1 MLSDDVCRLLT
12 GYVDGELN
20 DRQRKA
26 VEGLVQRSPEA
37 RQLLDQLQAN
47 ANTLRKLPRRQLPS
61 DFALQVA
68 GAITTRQLHPGQR
81 RSWQPSSRILAW
93 AGAAASVLL
102 AVGLGSFYY
111 LSPARNQRAPF
122 DAARDQELAQAQP
135 MAKKESPFG
144 SRRDLDKSAAAP
156 LVKAAPVPVPSETGS
171 SAGDRKAPQ
180 SMPTPPPSKPS
191 DGTDKDAGAA
201 LAASPG
207 KSNNLRVIP
216 PGFPLTLSLGELNRE
231 EEKKRLRLVMEKGT
245 GYHIELFCR
254 GNGHALERLRAA
266 LSSQRIGLL
275 VDDAAESRLKRG
287 ATEENYLLYA
297 QEMTAVQLA
306 SVLERLAS
314 DDKEAEDKRRGSGE
328 FENFT
333 VCALAVEDSRVVA
346 AFLGGDPLL
355 PPAPGL
361 RGSLVP
367 DLYKPLPERAAAP
380 ANRSSL
386 PPNGTPR
393 LDRALVKPP
402 EHSALLIP
410 YGPGRPKTITSNPV
424 RQFLSN
430 RKPPQHGAVQVFL
443 VLRHA
448 SG

>member
-1 MLSDDVCRLLT
+1 MLSDDICRLLT
-12 GYVDGELN
+12 ASVDGELN
-20 DRQRKA
+20 ERQRQA
-26 VEGLVQRSPEA
+26 VERLVQRSPEA

-333 VCALAVEDSRVVA
+333 VCALAGEDRNDLVRR
-346 AFLGGDPLL
+346 LGSDPLML
-355 PPAPGL
+355 AL
-361 RGSLVP
+361 GSRRHLDVP
-367 DLYKPLPERAAAP
+367 KSLPEKPAEPMVRSLAGKGASRPRADQPAATP
-380 ANRSSL
+380 PDRWAVLL
-386 PPNGTPR
+386 PYPE
-393 LDRALVKPP
+393 KPKP
-402 EHSALLIP
+402 VA
-410 YGPGRPKTITSNPV
+410 SNPV
-424 RQFLSN
+424 RQFLN
-430 RKPPQHGAVQVFL
+430 MRKPPPQGAVQIFL
-443 VLRHA
+443 ILRRA